1 MSIPS
6 FLQLER
12 LCLRAWP
19 ALEEMDYD
27 GWRLRAAQGY
37 TGRANSVAPLAHGG
51 LPVAEKIAHVEA
63 WYTARQLPAKF
74 RLTEFARPG
83 TLDLHLRSLG
93 YRSVDPVAA
102 MTLALSARPET
113 TAAIDLS
120 LDDWFAGKDVPVQR
134 AIIERIQPTR
144 WLLGWQTDGVLAGR
158 VMGVLEDGWLGV
170 FNLAVLESHR
180 RRGIGRKLM
189 TALLARADGQGARGA
204 YLQVVEE
211 NAAAVGLY
219 VGLGFHTAYRYWY
232 RVKESS

>member
-37 TGRANSVAPLAHGG
+37 IGRANSVAPLAHGG

-120 LDDWFAGKDVPVQR
+120 LDDWFAGKDVPVGKPMACSR
-134 AIIERIQPTR
+134 AGLWACSKTA
-144 WLLGWQTDGVLAGR
+144 GWASSIFPFVNHNG
-158 VMGVLEDGWLGV
+158 
-170 FNLAVLESHR
+170 
-180 RRGIGRKLM
+180 
-189 TALLARADGQGARGA
+189 GA
-204 YLQVVEE
+204 
-211 NAAAVGLY
+211 
-219 VGLGFHTAYRYWY
+219 GLGG
-232 RVKESS
+232 S